1 MSKEDNGLIV
11 LDTPEDINMFRML
24 SLKGALG
31 LEVKGMKR
39 RGRSAYSIV
48 KEEFGL
54 KGNKQRVL
62 EQFTA
67 IVEQMKGQHEETNSN
82 NSTTVQ

>member
-62 EQFTA
+62 EQFTP
-67 IVEQMKGQHEETNSN
+67 IVEKMKG
-82 NSTTVQ
+82 

>member
-24 SLKGALG
+24 SLKGALS

-39 RGRSAYSIV
+39 RGRSVYSIV

-67 IVEQMKGQHEETNSN
+67 IVEQMKG
-82 NSTTVQ
+82 